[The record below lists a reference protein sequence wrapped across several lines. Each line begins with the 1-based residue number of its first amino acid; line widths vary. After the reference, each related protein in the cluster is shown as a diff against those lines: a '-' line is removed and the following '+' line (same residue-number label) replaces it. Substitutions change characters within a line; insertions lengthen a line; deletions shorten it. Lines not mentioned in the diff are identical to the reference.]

1 MKRLLV
7 TYFLL
12 MLTSIGYAQ
21 SNSGFSLTG
30 ELKDSVTQEPLAFA
44 SVLVVSKNQG
54 IASDLQGRFTILVNI
69 GDSIKVSSIG
79 YADYAFLVSDDMKA
93 SGFVKIIE
101 MSEEAFKL
109 ADFELFQM
117 SDDFYLKRKLPDSLP
132 PVRGLGWASMPLI
145 GIPSKYVPEPDP
157 QFQLFSTSIPI
168 FQNISRNPK
177 QDRILKK
184 IEEADTFQKKRQK
197 EREKYFNKTLVKRI
211 TRIDDRVIDEFMEFC
226 NFLDGEIIGKTE
238 YQLSQK
244 ILIRYQEFL
253 IR

>member
-1 MKRLLV
+1 MKRLIT
-7 TYFLL
+7 TYLL
-12 MLTSIGYAQ
+12 LIIASACYAQ

-30 ELKDSVTQEPLAFA
+30 ELRDSVTQEPLAFA
-44 SVLVVSKNQG
+44 SILVVNKNQG
-54 IASDLQGRFTILVNI
+54 IASDLQGRFTIPVNL
-69 GDSIKVSSIG
+69 GDSIKVTSIG
-79 YADYAFLVSDDMKA
+79 YGDYTFLVTVEMNA
-93 SGFVKIIE
+93 TGFIKTIE
-101 MSEEAFKL
+101 MSEEALKL

-117 SDDFYLKRKLPDSLP
+117 SDNFYLKRKLPDSLP

-145 GIPSKYVPEPDP
+145 GIPSKYVPEADP
-157 QFQLFSTSIPI
+157 QFQFFATSIPI

-184 IEEADTFQKKRQK
+184 IEEADTFQKTRQK
-197 EREKYFNKTLVKRI
+197 EREKYFNKSLVKRI